1 MPIRLDDAPLT
12 TDGPR
17 LRDAIAA
24 AVLTLQNQG
33 RMLVE
38 VKIDGDTVPEAQLED
53 RADDSVEASQVELFS
68 ANPTALT
75 TSVLEQ
81 CRGRLDD
88 ARDLQEDAAELL
100 QRDQVG
106 DGLSKLGDSIEPWL
120 QTQQAVA
127 QSAVIAG
134 IDLNTFDL
142 DGQPLIASIEALL
155 TQLKDLKQLIEAQDT
170 IALADALAYEWPET
184 TDRWDKLLAALI
196 DRIESGA

>member
-24 AVLTLQNQG
+24 AVLKLQNEG

-38 VKIDGDTVPEAQLED
+38 VKIDGDTVPDTQLED
-53 RADDSVEASQVELFS
+53 RADDSVEANQVELFS
-68 ANPTALT
+68 ANPATLT

-81 CRGRLDD
+81 CRGRLID
-88 ARDLQEDAAELL
+88 ARTLQEDAAELL

-106 DGLSKLGDSIEPWL
+106 DGLHKLGDSIEPWL

-134 IDLNTFDL
+134 IDLNAFDL
-142 DGQPLIASIEALL
+142 DGQPLTASIEALL
-155 TQLKDLKQLIEAQDT
+155 AQLQDLKQLIEAQDT
-170 IALADALAYEWPET
+170 IALADALAYEWPDT
-184 TDRWDKLLAALI
+184 TDRWDKLLAAMI
-196 DRIESGA
+196 DRIESNA